1 MTDYK
6 VKATIHRVLA
16 IGRPRQSAAFF
27 FEPSFFS
34 LLPLRLPREGENYK
48 SVSEWPE
55 SECLEYGPFM
65 VKYIQ
70 RFVEHIGFMG
80 SQPVTFKRPIE
91 Q

>member
-27 FEPSFFS
+27 YEPSFFS
-34 LLPLRLPREGENYK
+34 MLPQRLPKKGEDYK
-48 SVSEWPE
+48 SIEEWPE
-55 SECLEYGPFM
+55 TECVEYGPFM

-70 RFVEHIGFMG
+70 RFVEHIGFLG
-80 SQPVTFKRPIE
+80 THPGTFKRPVE
-91 Q
+91 P